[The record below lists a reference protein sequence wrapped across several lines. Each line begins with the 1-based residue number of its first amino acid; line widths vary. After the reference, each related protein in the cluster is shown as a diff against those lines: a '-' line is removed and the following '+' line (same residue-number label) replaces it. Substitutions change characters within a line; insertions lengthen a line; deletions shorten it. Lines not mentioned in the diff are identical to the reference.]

1 MDSMG
6 ITEDFR
12 DIVKFLWFSFC
23 LGSEIQMVL
32 FFSGRRFERFS
43 EILNVGI
50 RTQNGNDIRTCQ
62 MDSEVYP

>member
-1 MDSMG
+1 MDSRG

-23 LGSEIQMVL
+23 IGSEIQMAL
-32 FFSGRRFERFS
+32 FFSERRFERFF

-50 RTQNGNDIRTCQ
+50 HTQSWNDIRTC
-62 MDSEVYP
+62 

>member
-1 MDSMG
+1 MDSRG

-23 LGSEIQMVL
+23 IGSEIQMAL
-32 FFSGRRFERFS
+32 FFSERRFERFF

-50 RTQNGNDIRTCQ
+50 RW
-62 MDSEVYP
+62 SL